1 MKQRFAFT
9 ELSLAGLVRID
20 RHPIKDHRGEF
31 SRLFCAEELA
41 AIGFS
46 KSIAQINQT
55 ETYNKGSVRGMHYQ
69 IPPHAEQK
77 IVSCINGQIID
88 IVIDLR
94 KNSKT
99 FLHWHGEPLC
109 SKTQSSLYIP
119 EGFAHGFQTL
129 TDNCQLLYIH
139 SEYYAPE
146 SERVINPFDPALA
159 ISWPLEPTE
168 MSERDR
174 NAPLFD
180 HAFNGIDLP

>member
-46 KSIAQINQT
+46 KPVAQINQT
-55 ETYNKGSVRGMHYQ
+55 ATYKKGSIRGMHYQ
-69 IPPHAEQK
+69 IPPNAEQK

-99 FLHWHGEPLC
+99 FLHRHVEQLC
-109 SKTQSSLYIP
+109 SKEQSSIYIP

-129 TDNCQLLYIH
+129 TDNCQLIYIH
-139 SEYYAPE
+139 SEYYAPA
-146 SERVINPFDPALA
+146 SERVINAFDPALA
-159 ISWPLEPTE
+159 IAWPLELAE

-174 NAPLFD
+174 NSPMLDRSFA
-180 HAFNGIDLP
+180 GIDLP